1 MTFCLS
7 VNLEEDCA
15 RNPPAPAVVFTVGL
29 LWLSSV
35 AVLVWAVKT
44 AYIKVLVAYEKLQ
57 FEMLLGALLQLLMN
71 LVLNAI

>member
-15 RNPPAPAVVFTVGL
+15 RDPPALAVVFTVGL

-35 AVLVWAVKT
+35 AVLV
-44 AYIKVLVAYEKLQ
+44 YIKVLVAYEKVQ
-57 FEMLLGALLQLLMN
+57 FEM
-71 LVLNAI
+71 